1 MKVKNLMF
9 SGFAAAMFAG
19 VMGSADAATYNLAS
33 KDYVDTK
40 ITDVDTR
47 LQGVDTAIEK
57 KQDKL
62 TAGTGVTIDTVDGV
76 TTIDTKPILIG
87 EQDVPVADAI
97 TNVTNEV
104 TNITN
109 VLGEIPDNTTVQ
121 AELDKK
127 LDTTTYNAFVA
138 DQAQRDKN
146 QDDAIALIEGGEGG
160 TGGITDLVNRVST
173 AEGEIDTLQEDIDK
187 KEDLAN
193 KVVSADE
200 LTNMQSDEKA
210 TKYTSVAVAEA
221 IAQSIAATAA
231 GAVGTRVDTLETA
244 LNDETDGLVKKVADL
259 VTADETMGGRVDTL
273 EANVGNTSVED
284 QIDNKINELNLAG
297 TYETKA
303 AVTEAKYVSA
313 KDATAQGGYLVK
325 VDDSG
330 NVSMLEVAIVNGD
343 GTKDMIT
350 DTALDLTVD

>member
-33 KDYVDTK
+33 KNYVDTEVAK
-40 ITDVDTR
+40 R
-47 LQGVDTAIEK
+47 QA
-57 KQDKL
+57 QL
-62 TAGTGVTIDTVDGV
+62 TAGDGITITTGDNGV
-76 TTIDTKPILIG
+76 TTIDTKPIQIG

-97 TNVTNEV
+97 TNVTNEI

-127 LDTTTYNAFVA
+127 LDTATYNDFVA
-138 DQAQRDKN
+138 DQAQRDAD
-146 QDDAIALIEGGEGG
+146 QDTAIALIEGGEGG
-160 TGGITDLVNRVST
+160 VGGIADLVTRVSA
-173 AEGEIDTLQEDIDK
+173 AEGEIDTLQEDIVE

-193 KVVSADE
+193 KVVSADD
-200 LTNMQSDEKA
+200 LSGMQSAEKA

-221 IAQSIAATAA
+221 IAQSIAASAA
-231 GAVGTRVDTLETA
+231 GAVGTRVDTLETTV
-244 LNDETDGLVKKVADL
+244 NDETNGLVKKVADL
-259 VTADETMGGRVDTL
+259 ETADTALGGRVGTL
-273 EANVGNTSVED
+273 ETNVGNTPVET
-284 QIDNKINELNLAG
+284 QIDNKINALNLAT

-325 VDDSG
+325 VDDLG

-350 DTALDLTVD
+350 DTALNVTVD